1 MSWKK
6 VKLGDICTIEKGATG
21 IQKAIEG
28 DYPLVVTGEERKSH
42 NEFQFDDEAVL
53 IPLVSGTGHGHA
65 SLKRIHFQSGKFALG
80 TILCAV
86 IPKNKEQLSAE
97 YLFRFL
103 DLNKENELVARMKG
117 MANVTLPMKEIAQ
130 IEIPLPQLKEQIDFV
145 EKYKTLE
152 VYNKTLDTELT
163 HQLNILKQLRQQF
176 LQEAVQG
183 VLIKNDKNTEGPLET
198 GAALLKKIKAEKA
211 KAGKKEKPLAPIKK
225 EEIPFEIPDDWVWC
239 RLGEICEKITDG
251 THFSPT
257 NLQKGDYKYVTAKNI
272 KEHGVDLS
280 NITYVTKDVHD
291 TIFPRC
297 NPEFGDLLYIK
308 DGATTGIVTIN
319 NLKEPF
325 SMLSSVALLKL
336 TKVIS
341 NRFLKYIMQSPFFYD
356 AMRAD
361 MYGVSITRVTLI
373 KIQNAIIPLPPLS
386 IQAKIVEKV
395 NSLMGLC
402 DAIEGSIRASQ
413 KQNEG
418 LLQEVLRAALAG

>member
-42 NEFQFDDEAVL
+42 NEYQFDDEAVL

-152 VYNKTLDTELT
+152 VYNKTLDTEIN

-183 VLIKNDKNTEGPLET
+183 VLIKNEKLKDKNTET

-225 EEIPFEIPDDWVWC
+225 EEVPFEIPDDWVWC
-239 RLGEICEKITDG
+239 RLGEICDLISGQDLVPHQYSDVSYGDKIGVPYITG
-251 THFSPT
+251 AS
-257 NLQKGDYKYVTAKNI
+257 NLQNGEIIINRWTNTPKSFALK
-272 KEHGVDLS
+272 
-280 NITYVTKDVHD
+280 
-291 TIFPRC
+291 
-297 NPEFGDLLYIK
+297 GDLLLTCK
-308 DGATTGIVTIN
+308 GTIGKTAYLN
-319 NLKEPF
+319 IEKIHIARQI
-325 SMLSSVALLKL
+325 MAIRSSV
-336 TKVIS
+336 I
-341 NRFLKYIMQSPFFYD
+341 FLKYIEIILHNNVEDFKLNAKS
-356 AMRAD
+356 
-361 MYGVSITRVTLI
+361 LI
-373 KIQNAIIPLPPLS
+373 PGIDRPQVLNLIIPLPPLS
-386 IQAKIVEKV
+386 IQSKIVEKV

-402 DAIEGSIRASQ
+402 DEIEGSIRASQ

>member
-152 VYNKTLDTELT
+152 VYNKTLDSEITY
-163 HQLNILKQLRQQF
+163 QLNILKQLRQQF

-183 VLIKNDKNTEGPLET
+183 ILIKNEKLKDKNTET
-198 GAALLKKIKAEKA
+198 GAALLKRIKAEKA

-239 RLGEICEKITDG
+239 RLGEIIEFTQNLNIETQL
-251 THFSPT
+251 SPDT
-257 NLQKGDYKYVTAKNI
+257 MINYVDIDAIDNQKYEIRESK
-272 KEHGVDLS
+272 
-280 NITYVTKDVHD
+280 
-291 TIFPRC
+291 
-297 NPEFGDLLYIK
+297 
-308 DGATTGIVTIN
+308 
-319 NLKEPF
+319 LKSVSE
-325 SMLSSVALLKL
+325 LSSRARRILRKGYIVYSLVRPYLNNIAIVEDEKL
-336 TKVIS
+336 NYIGSTGFAVFNGINMD
-341 NRFLKYIMQSPFFYD
+341 NRFLKIILLSEYIRKLYLEMLTGFNSP
-356 AMRAD
+356 
-361 MYGVSITRVTLI
+361 SISQELFIMTL
-373 KIQNAIIPLPPLS
+373 IPLPPLS

-402 DAIEGSIRASQ
+402 DEIEGSIRASQ